1 MTSLT
6 AHESKRANT
15 MTDVAPAIPANLV
28 RFGRRSSRGLLLGF
42 SAARVA
48 CIAAAAAVFIPS
60 MLIAGILG
68 TAATATVWVALLA
81 AAFVPWAGR
90 PIIETAPTA
99 AHFMARRAQGQS
111 TYAVRPGKPR
121 PAGTLALPG
130 DAAALRWLSDSGT
143 GAVMVHDPHEQTLT
157 AVAHVSHPAYVLLS
171 PDEQSR
177 RVQGWGRAL
186 AGLAASGT
194 CARVQ
199 VLESA
204 QPDSGRGMSDWWS
217 EHRSSDAGPWAVQQ
231 YDELMETK
239 APAASTHRTLIAL
252 SLDLKRAGKA
262 IRDAGRGMTGSAA
275 VLAQDMAA
283 FESGLRAA
291 ELKLVSWLD
300 SSELAGIVRSAYDPH
315 GWAQLDGTGMGQ
327 DLATAGPVAVE
338 EHWDH
343 LRHDSGFSA
352 VLWVSEWP
360 RIDVP
365 PHFLHAIEFAPG
377 VRKTISITA
386 TPLSTAAAMRD
397 IRKAKVEYVTD
408 AAQKARIGAITD
420 LADAQELAD
429 VMTRE
434 QALISGH
441 ADLRF
446 TGLIAVTAPTKDELD
461 AAVSLLQRAATQSG
475 CETRLLLGQQ
485 ARAFTAAALPLA
497 RKVH

>member
-1 MTSLT
+1 
-6 AHESKRANT
+6 
-15 MTDVAPAIPANLV
+15 MTDTVPAASSNLV

-42 SAARVA
+42 SGARVG
-48 CIAAAAAVFIPS
+48 CIGAAAAVFIAAL
-60 MLIAGILG
+60 MVAGIEGVVATVGVWVILLIA
-68 TAATATVWVALLA
+68 
-81 AAFVPWAGR
+81 AFMQWGEQPL
-90 PIIETAPTA
+90 IETAPTA
-99 AHFMARRAQGQS
+99 AHFLVRRAQGQDR
-111 TYAVRPGKPR
+111 YAVRPGRPR

-130 DAAALRWLSDSGT
+130 DAAALRWLSDSAT

-157 AVAHVSHPAYVLLS
+157 AVAAISHPAYVLLS

-199 VLESA
+199 ILESS
-204 QPDSGRGMSDWWS
+204 QPDSGRGISDWWNQ
-217 EHRSSDAGPWAVQQ
+217 HGDLDAAPWAVRQ
-231 YDELMETK
+231 YQELMASR
-239 APAASTHRTLIAL
+239 APAACTHRTLIAL
-252 SLDLKRAGKA
+252 SLDLKAAGKA
-262 IRDAGRGMTGSAA
+262 VRDAGRGMTGSAA

-291 ELKLVSWLD
+291 ELKLTSWLGTT
-300 SSELAGIVRSAYDPH
+300 ELAGVIRGAYDPH
-315 GWAQLDGTGMGQ
+315 GWARLDGTGAGQ
-327 DLATAGPVAVE
+327 DLATAGPVAVQ

-352 VLWVSEWP
+352 VLWISQWP

-365 PHFLHAIEFAPG
+365 PHFLHALTFAPG

-386 TPLSTAAAMRD
+386 TPLSTTAAMRD
-397 IRKAKVEYVTD
+397 IRKAKVEYLTD
-408 AAQKARIGAITD
+408 AAQKTRIGQIAD

-446 TGLIAVTAPTKDELD
+446 TGLIAVTAPTKDKLD
-461 AAVSLLQRAATQSG
+461 SAVSQLQRAATQSG

>member
-1 MTSLT
+1 M
-6 AHESKRANT
+6 
-15 MTDVAPAIPANLV
+15 
-28 RFGRRSSRGLLLGF
+28 
-42 SAARVA
+42 
-48 CIAAAAAVFIPS
+48 AAAAAVFIAS
-60 MLIAGILG
+60 LMIAGIVG
-68 TAATATVWVALLA
+68 SAVTAPAWAALLA

-90 PIIETAPTA
+90 PIIEIAPTA
-99 AHFMARRAQGQS
+99 AHFLMRRVQEQ
-111 TYAVRPGKPR
+111 TTFTVRPGEPR

-130 DAAALRWLSDSGT
+130 DAAALRWGVDSVT
-143 GAVMVHDPHEQTLT
+143 RAVMVHDPHDQTLT
-157 AVAHVSHPAYVLLS
+157 AIAHVSHPAYVLLS

-199 VLESA
+199 ILESA
-204 QPDSGRGMSDWWS
+204 RPDSGRSITNWWR
-217 EHRSSDAGPWAVQQ
+217 EHRSPSAGQWAVQQ

-239 APAASTHRTLIAL
+239 APASCTHRTLIAL

-262 IRDAGRGMTGSAA
+262 IRDAGRGMTGSSA

-283 FESGLRAA
+283 FESGLLAA
-291 ELKLVSWLD
+291 ELKLVSWLGPSD
-300 SSELAGIVRSAYDPH
+300 LAAVLRGAYDAA
-315 GWAQLDGTGMGQ
+315 GAAQLEGTGLGR
-327 DLATAGPVAVE
+327 DLTTAGPVVVE

-343 LRHDSGFSA
+343 LRHDSAFSA

-365 PHFLHAIEFAPG
+365 PHFLHALTFVPG

-397 IRKAKVEYVTD
+397 IRKAKVGYLTD
-408 AAQKARIGAITD
+408 AAQKSRLGVVAD

-446 TGLIAVTAPTKDELD
+446 TGLIAVTAPTKDQLD
-461 AAVSLLQRAATQSG
+461 AAVSQLQRAATQSG

-485 ARAFTAAALPLA
+485 ARSFAAAALPLA

>member
-1 MTSLT
+1 
-6 AHESKRANT
+6 
-15 MTDVAPAIPANLV
+15 MTDTTHATSANLV

-42 SAARVA
+42 SAARIA
-48 CIAAAAAVFIPS
+48 CIASAAAVFIPS
-60 MLIAGILG
+60 LLIAGIVG
-68 TAATATVWVALLA
+68 TAATATIWVTLLA

-90 PIIETAPTA
+90 PAIETAPTA
-99 AHFMARRAQGQS
+99 AHYLTRRAQRQS

-130 DAAALRWLSDSGT
+130 DAAALRWLSHSAT

-186 AGLAASGT
+186 AGLAASDT

-199 VLESA
+199 ILESA
-204 QPDSGRGMSDWWS
+204 QPDSGRGISDWWR
-217 EHRSSDAGPWAVQQ
+217 EHRGPDAGPWAVKQ
-231 YDELMETK
+231 YEELMETK
-239 APAASTHRTLIAL
+239 APAACTHRTLIGL

-262 IRDAGRGMTGSAA
+262 IKDAGRGMTGAAA
-275 VLAQDMAA
+275 VLGQDMAA

-291 ELKLVSWLD
+291 ELKLSSWLGP
-300 SSELAGIVRSAYDPH
+300 SELAGVIRGAYDPV
-315 GWAQLDGTGMGQ
+315 GWARQDGTGMGK
-327 DLATAGPVAVE
+327 DLATAGPVAVQ

-343 LRHDSGFSA
+343 LRHDSAFSA
-352 VLWVSEWP
+352 VLWISEWP

-365 PHFLHAIEFAPG
+365 PHFLHALAFAPG
-377 VRKTISITA
+377 VRKTISITV
-386 TPLSTAAAMRD
+386 TPLSTTAAMRD
-397 IRKAKVEYVTD
+397 IRKAKVEYLTD
-408 AAQKARIGAITD
+408 AAQKSRLGVIAD
-420 LADAQELAD
+420 LTDAQELAD

-446 TGLIAVTAPTKDELD
+446 TGLIAVSAPTKDELD
-461 AAVSLLQRAATQSG
+461 AALSQLQRAATQSG

-485 ARAFTAAALPLA
+485 ARSFTAAALPLA